1 MLYLEA
7 LLNQDSRFPCYLSIY
22 WAKSQDVKVSRAR
35 TLGTDNGDLF
45 VNFCIIVFYFT
56 VKSRSA

>member
-45 VNFCIIVFYFT
+45 VNFV
-56 VKSRSA
+56 